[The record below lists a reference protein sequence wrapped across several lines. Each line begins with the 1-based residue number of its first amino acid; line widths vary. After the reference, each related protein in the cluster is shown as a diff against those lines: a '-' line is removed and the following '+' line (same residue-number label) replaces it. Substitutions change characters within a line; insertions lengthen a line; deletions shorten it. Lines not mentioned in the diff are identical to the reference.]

1 MKESFLLR
9 NYYGRRQDKNI
20 GSADHTEYDKHIE
33 TTLQHIASGKMPVKG
48 LVEQCDQAHQAEEW
62 NLPEAEDCSSSV
74 IPHLENFGNLENGK
88 KKVIVSDPVSMKK
101 YLFDNYRLPMYTF
114 LNKCRR
120 NGTISN
126 IIGQRVLNSVFNRDA
141 VKFTDVTFWRI
152 DRENFLPIYRWS
164 LKYLLQAVLSLGTVL
179 LRLGAAL

>member
-1 MKESFLLR
+1 MKSSVLYRNNYACKNAKTALQHRTEDNKWRMKE
-9 NYYGRRQDKNI
+9 
-20 GSADHTEYDKHIE
+20 E
-33 TTLQHIASGKMPVKG
+33 
-48 LVEQCDQAHQAEEW
+48 EQAKQAEEW